1 MNTVVTSNR
10 SWNRFHS
17 QPVDAAVVPPPVM
30 ATQQANAASSSLD
43 DEAEEEGTESLQH
56 PLFVYFDIEA
66 RQDTGEHVANLLCAE
81 HHESDEQFTFTTPT

>member
-1 MNTVVTSNR
+1 MEQVP
-10 SWNRFHS
+10 
-17 QPVDAAVVPPPVM
+17 QPASRRRRCAAAGL